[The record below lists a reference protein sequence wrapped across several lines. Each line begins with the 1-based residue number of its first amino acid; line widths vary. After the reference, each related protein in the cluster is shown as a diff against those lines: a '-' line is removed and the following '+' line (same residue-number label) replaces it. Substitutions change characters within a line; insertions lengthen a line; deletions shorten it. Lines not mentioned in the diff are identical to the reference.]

1 VNLDSVRQ
9 LKQALGESV
18 LAGLTAAVAK
28 RAALGGSVRAMDQPR
43 PTIALGV
50 VPRQKGEFV
59 LAVRIQ
65 ERSLEGSR
73 EVELIRRQAKGEVDV
88 RTIGLVTKRAA
99 PWYQKR
105 QRPLRIGCS
114 VGHVDVTAGT
124 LGCFVRPRG
133 SQTIAVL
140 SNNHVLAS
148 ENRAKAGDP
157 ILQPGAL
164 DGGQNPGNVVA
175 TLLAQVKLRKA
186 GVNEIDAAVAALKEG
201 IEADLSKITGLGK
214 LKGVGGALLDEGTAV
229 AKLGRTTGL
238 TRGRVTAFELDNVW
252 VEYDLGDLR
261 FDDQLEIEG
270 AGDKPFSDG
279 GDSGSLIVDKDLL
292 GVALLFAGTDQGG
305 ANGQGLTYANPLGK
319 VLAKLKIEL
328 AI

>member
-1 VNLDSVRQ
+1 MNLDSVRQ
-9 LKQALGESV
+9 LKQALGASV
-18 LAGLTAAVAK
+18 VAGLTASVAK
-28 RAALGGSVRAMDQPR
+28 RAALGGPVRTMDQPR

-50 VPRQKGEFV
+50 VPRQKGQFA

-65 ERSLEGSR
+65 ERSLEQSR
-73 EVELIRRQAKGEVDV
+73 QLDLITRQAKGEVDV

-99 PWYQKR
+99 PWYRQK

-114 VGHVDVTAGT
+114 VGHADVTAGT
-124 LGCFVRPRG
+124 LGCFVRARG
-133 SQTIAVL
+133 SQAIAIL
-140 SNNHVLAS
+140 SNNHVLAN
-148 ENRAKAGDP
+148 ENRAKNGDP
-157 ILQPGAL
+157 VLQPGTY
-164 DGGQNPGNVVA
+164 DGGRKPHDAVA

-214 LKGVGGALLDEGTAV
+214 LKGVGGDFLDEGTAV

-238 TRGRVTAFELDNVW
+238 TRGRVTAFEMDNVW
-252 VEYDLGDLR
+252 VEYDMGVLR
-261 FDDQLEIEG
+261 FDNQVEIEG

-328 AI
+328 AL